1 MSRGSARSIPEFH
14 ITEAL
19 DQCED
24 LLVRYGGHAAA
35 AGFTVDNEKLDVL
48 TERIKN
54 LAADAL
60 ADRTLRPTLVV
71 DAKIGLGELNRKLYA
86 WLTKLEPYGYDNRAP
101 VFLTRRLRVIDGRA
115 VGAKRSHLKL
125 VVTDGRARWDAIA
138 FGQAHWLGRLPGH
151 VDVAYHLEL
160 NKWNRHERLQLNIQ
174 DLRPSE

>member
-1 MSRGSARSIPEFH
+1 
-14 ITEAL
+14 
-19 DQCED
+19 
-24 LLVRYGGHAAA
+24 VRYGGHAAA

-48 TERIKN
+48 SERIKN